1 MPRQLLRKF
10 SKVTLI
16 DQLISQLQQT
26 INLNADGAEL
36 PFSGFVITSIHTDE
50 IHFQFSISGRSFIC
64 SMTWQKFLANQVFVN
79 QIKFN

>member
-1 MPRQLLRKF
+1 MPRQLLRQF
-10 SKVTLI
+10 SKVSLT
-16 DQLISQLQQT
+16 DQLVSQLKQT

-50 IHFQFSISGRSFIC
+50 IHFKFSISEKRFIC

>member
-1 MPRQLLRKF
+1 MPRQLIQNF

-16 DQLISQLQQT
+16 DQLINQLQQN
-26 INLNADGAEL
+26 IRLNANGEEL
-36 PFSGFVITSIHTDE
+36 PFSEFVITRIDNDE
-50 IHFQFSISGRSFIC
+50 LHFQFNMSGRNFVC

>member
-1 MPRQLLRKF
+1 MPSQLLQKF

-16 DQLISQLQQT
+16 EQLINQLQQN
-26 INLNADGAEL
+26 INLNANGEEL
-36 PFSGFVITSIHTDE
+36 PFSGFVITSVDTDE
-50 IHFQFSISGRSFIC
+50 IHFKFKISRRSFIC

>member
-1 MPRQLLRKF
+1 MPKQILQKF

-16 DQLISQLQQT
+16 EQLISQLQQT
-26 INLNADGAEL
+26 INLNANRQEL
-36 PFSGFVITSIHTDE
+36 PFSGFVITKIDTDE
-50 IHFQFSISGRSFIC
+50 IHFQYSILSRDFAC

>member
-26 INLNADGAEL
+26 INLNADGAEI
-36 PFSGFVITSIHTDE
+36 PFSGFVITNVDTDK
-50 IHFQFSISGRSFIC
+50 IHFKFSISGRGFIC
-64 SMTWQKFLANQVFVN
+64 SMTWQKFLANQVLVN